1 MSLRPDD
8 MAANAEPLFN
18 IGAVSRMTAISETT
32 LRVWERR
39 YDFPKSARTSGG
51 HRLYSQQDV
60 QRLQWVKLRI
70 DEGMQTSQAI
80 RALHYAERQGE
91 LVSPP
96 VERGEN
102 VVSLALVRQKLLDHL
117 LTHDAQQANQVIGD
131 ALALYSMEA
140 LIFEVIAPPFYD
152 IGEAW
157 SEGRINVA
165 TEHFASNC
173 LRNHLLAW
181 IRTSPPNYQVNPVV
195 LACAPGELHEGSLLM
210 LAVLLRRLRWP
221 IIYLGQTMPL
231 PDLGAFVAEVEVAAV
246 VFVAMSE
253 DAALALADWSHWL
266 REAARTGQPFVGYG
280 GRIFQ
285 ERPEL
290 TEQIPGVFLG
300 NTLQEGV
307 TLLDR
312 MLHDLNP
319 LLR

>member
-1 MSLRPDD
+1 MNSRPENVSD
-8 MAANAEPLFN
+8 EPLFN
-18 IGAVSRMTAISETT
+18 IGAVSRMTDISETT

-51 HRLYSQQDV
+51 HRLYSSQDV
-60 QRLQWVKLRI
+60 QRLLWIKGRI
-70 DEGMQTSQAI
+70 EEGMQTGQAI
-80 RALHYAERQGE
+80 RALQHAEREGE
-91 LVSPP
+91 LMPP
-96 VERGEN
+96 VAAPSTTI
-102 VVSLALVRQKLLDHL
+102 SLAQFQERILDALLA
-117 LTHDAQQANQVIGD
+117 HDAERANVLLAD
-131 ALALYSMEA
+131 ALAFYSMEA
-140 LIFEVIAPPFYD
+140 LISEVISTTFTV

-157 SEGRINVA
+157 SDGRINVA
-165 TEHFASNC
+165 TEHFATNW

-181 IRTSPPNYQVNPVV
+181 IRSSPPNYHVNPVV

-231 PDLGAFVAEVEVAAV
+231 PDIAAFVADVDVAAV
-246 VFVAMSE
+246 VFVAMTE
-253 DAALALADWSHWL
+253 PTARALADWPHYL
-266 REAARTGQPFVGYG
+266 PDAARTGHPMVGYG

-290 TEQIPGVFLG
+290 VQQIPGMLLG

-307 TLLDR
+307 AMLDR